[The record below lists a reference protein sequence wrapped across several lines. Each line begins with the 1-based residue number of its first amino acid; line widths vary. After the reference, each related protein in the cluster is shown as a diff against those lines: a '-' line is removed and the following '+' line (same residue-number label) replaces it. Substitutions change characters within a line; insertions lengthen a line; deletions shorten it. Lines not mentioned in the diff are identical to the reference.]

1 MPEIQPQDQ
10 SEKQPTPQAG
20 AQHLGLIAMATTQI
34 CVASIVLVGT
44 LCISQMILGAGRN
57 LHHFRLSAR
66 FTLAF
71 ILFAPFLM
79 NIAAAQRTRFAPFL
93 SVNLLILTSFGCVW
107 HLLFL
112 WYYGFDS
119 FKHGKIQMPGIVS
132 AFELLLLMAH
142 FMLSALF
149 FLIASV
155 VDRNLRIGLFLKHL
169 RQDLVT
175 RFPRSVGVLYTMT
188 AVGLCLLAANE
199 SRRFLKPEH
208 SVSLPES
215 YQISA
220 MSDDLQILAIGNS
233 HGNFMSRGT
242 ETTLIL
248 LDTKTLEPVTQ
259 PVPLPQSVS
268 QLKFIS
274 PEFGYLAMLANG
286 KYRGLPDE
294 TSAAPAS
301 LVQVKT
307 DGTVRQ
313 ICDGLPNDVHNLVL
327 SVHRDIAAVVC
338 MNQETREASVHF
350 IRLIDGDVLSSYSF
364 SDVVTYELQ
373 FLRESDRA
381 ILLVEKPNLNH
392 PNSWTCQLLGVH
404 EDSDEEVLQNMSTY
418 GPQTAKPVSSTTEV
432 HEFNT
437 SGGLISIWFD
447 ANDWRYHFGPP
458 EFRSNEQYNFIR
470 HTTDRMVFAENYA
483 GSCSTSGSTIQF
495 YQGNPPKLIDRRI
508 ESDDE
513 LYDMEF
519 SSDGTRLF
527 LLEAG
532 YPFGTR
538 VSVYRFPES

>member
-1 MPEIQPQDQ
+1 MPEIEPQEQ

-20 AQHLGLIAMATTQI
+20 AEHLGLIAMATTQI
-34 CVASIVLVGT
+34 CLVTIVLVGT

-66 FTLAF
+66 FTLA
-71 ILFAPFLM
+71 IIPFAPFLM
-79 NIAAAQRTRFAPFL
+79 NIAAAQRTRYSPLL
-93 SVNLLILTSFGCVW
+93 STNLLILTSVACVW
-107 HLLFL
+107 HLLILRYF
-112 WYYGFDS
+112 GFS
-119 FKHGKIQMPGIVS
+119 EHGKFQMPGIVG
-132 AFELLLLMAH
+132 AFNLLFLLAH
-142 FMLSALF
+142 FILSAVF
-149 FLIASV
+149 ILIAVV
-155 VDRNLRIGLFLKHL
+155 VDRELRIGLFLKHL

-175 RFPRSVGVLYTMT
+175 KFPKSVGALYGMT
-188 AVGLCLLAANE
+188 ALGLCLLAANE

-208 SVSLPES
+208 SVSLPEY

-220 MSDDLQILAIGNS
+220 LSDDLQILAIGNS

-248 LDTKTLEPVTQ
+248 LDAKTLEPVTQ

-268 QLKFIS
+268 QLRFIS
-274 PEFGYLAMLANG
+274 PEFGYLAMLAHG
-286 KYRGLPDE
+286 KYRGLPNG

-313 ICDGLPNDVHNLVL
+313 IRDGLPNDVHNLEL

-350 IRLIDGDVLSSYSF
+350 IRLIDGNVLSSYSF

-404 EDSDEEVLQNMSTY
+404 ENSVEEVLQNMSTY
-418 GPQTAKPVSSTTEV
+418 GPQTAKPVSSTPGV

-437 SGGLISIWFD
+437 SGALISIWFD
-447 ANDWRYHFGPP
+447 ANHWCYRFGPP
-458 EFRSNEQYNFIR
+458 ELRSNEPHNFVR
-470 HTTDRMVFAENYA
+470 HASDRMVFAENYA
-483 GSCSTSGSTIQF
+483 GSSWGNTILF
-495 YQGNPPKLIDRRI
+495 YQGDPPELIDRRI

-513 LYDMEF
+513 LNDLEF
-519 SSDGTRLF
+519 CPDGSRLF
-527 LLEAG
+527 LLETVKHV
-532 YPFGTR
+532 GTR